1 MRVEPK
7 SLYLILL
14 MNNILEQIC
23 KNKKVEIELLKK
35 KCSLKSLKKLVSD
48 KIIKREFRKKL
59 IYSSVNKKNFII
71 GEIKK
76 ASPSA
81 GKIVINYHPLE
92 IAKIYEKA
100 GVNAISILTES
111 KYFLGEIDHL
121 SLCKQNTKIPI
132 LRKDFI
138 IDEYQIYESKVYQA
152 DVILLIVSVLSD
164 DQLKNFVKI
173 ANDLNL
179 DCIIETHNEQEIKRA
194 VKLNYPIIGI
204 NNRNLKNLKTNINN
218 SLNLF
223 TSISKDYTVIAE
235 SGIKSSS
242 DINMYNEFGIFNFLI
257 GESILRSDN
266 YTTAIEKL
274 LNNG

>member
-1 MRVEPK
+1 
-7 SLYLILL
+7 
-14 MNNILEQIC
+14 MNNILKKIC
-23 KNKKVEIELLKK
+23 DDKKIEVEILKK

-48 KIIKREFRKKL
+48 RITKREFKNVV
-59 IYSSVNKKNFII
+59 INSSINHKNFII

-81 GKIVINYHPLE
+81 GQIIKNYDPLE

-100 GVNAISILTES
+100 GADAISILTEG
-111 KYFLGEIDHL
+111 KYFKGEIDHL
-121 SLCKQNTKIPI
+121 SLLKQKTNIPI

-164 DQLKNFVKI
+164 DQLKKFLKI
-173 ANDLNL
+173 ANELNL
-179 DCIIETHNEQEIKRA
+179 DCIIETHDENEIKRA
-194 VKLNYPIIGI
+194 LKLNYPIIGI
-204 NNRNLKNLKTNINN
+204 NNRNLKNLKTDLNN
-218 SLNLF
+218 SVNLF

-235 SGIKSSS
+235 SGIKSSV
-242 DINMYNEFGIFNFLI
+242 DISMYNELGIFNFLI
-257 GESILRSDN
+257 GESILRSED
-266 YTTAIEKL
+266 YTTFIKNL